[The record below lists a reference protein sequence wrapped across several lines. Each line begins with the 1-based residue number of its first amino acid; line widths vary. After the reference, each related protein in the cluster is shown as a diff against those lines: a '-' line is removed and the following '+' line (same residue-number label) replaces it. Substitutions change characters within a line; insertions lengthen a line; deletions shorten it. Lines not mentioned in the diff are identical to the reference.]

1 MNIANLSVTRTNS
14 IDRDESWRI
23 ADGKTRDRDDKL
35 SAFGYFIGSIRSQYA
50 TVDLLSKNI
59 ICLTSLNPVF
69 ESRMPKMYEAET
81 FKPRI
86 YLDIISLM
94 TSRQRSRDI
103 LVHFIYRDAS
113 DNCRA
118 IRRRLLVS
126 NEFRGSTRN
135 IHRDLRS
142 DFDDMFFF
150 LLIRR

>member
-59 ICLTSLNPVF
+59 ICLTSLNRLF
-69 ESRMPKMYEAET
+69 ECLRCTKLRLSNLSI
-81 FKPRI
+81 RI

-135 IHRDLRS
+135 IRRDLRS

>member
-59 ICLTSLNPVF
+59 ICLTSLNRLF
-69 ESRMPKMYEAET
+69 ESRMPQMYEAET

-94 TSRQRSRDI
+94 TVNGRGIS
-103 LVHFIYRDAS
+103 FIYRDAS

-135 IHRDLRS
+135 IRRDLRS
-142 DFDDMFFF
+142 DFDVVFFF